1 MGYPSMEPQQERAP
15 RVVRAQRTR
24 VQEARTLEALLPEGH
39 EARGVWA
46 FVERLD
52 LSGFYARIKAREGRA
67 GRTPTDPRVLVAL
80 LLYAAIDGVHSA
92 REIVQLTHLHD
103 AYRWL
108 RGGVPL
114 NHHMLSDFRVAHPQA
129 LDSLLTQCI
138 TVLLHHEL
146 VTLKRVAQDGTRVRA
161 SAGTGSFHG
170 EDSLQRCLVQ
180 AQEQLAWVR
189 REGERADAG
198 KRAAREAAAQERAAQ
213 ERLER
218 VEEALRQLPEVQA
231 RCDKRTKRARVS
243 TTDPDA
249 RVMKM
254 GDGGY
259 RPAFNVQLASD
270 VDSSAVV
277 GVDVVNSPADAH
289 LMPPMLQEIEA
300 RCGSLP
306 EEYLID
312 AGLIDFD
319 SLERADALDV
329 LVYGPLPNSGR
340 PPKGRPKPDP
350 AVPRADDSVAVAH
363 FRLRMASP
371 EAKRLYR
378 RRGEVAERTNAEVKD
393 KRGLTHF
400 LVRSLGKVKCV
411 ALWTALAYNVA
422 LLHSHQLI

>member
-1 MGYPSMEPQQERAP
+1 MEPHQERAP
-15 RVVRAQRTR
+15 RVVLPDRTQVLKTRA
-24 VQEARTLEALLPEGH
+24 LDALLAPEH
-39 EARGVWA
+39 EARSVWA

-52 LSGFYARIKAREGRA
+52 LSAFYAPIKAREGHC

-80 LLYAAIDGVHSA
+80 LLYAAVDGVGSA
-92 REIVQLTHLHD
+92 RDIARLTELHD

-129 LDSLLTQCI
+129 LDSLLTQSI
-138 TVLLHHEL
+138 AVLLHHEL
-146 VTLKRVAQDGTRVRA
+146 VTLKRVTQDGTRVRA
-161 SAGTGSFHG
+161 SAGAGSFHSA
-170 EDSLQRCLVQ
+170 DTLQRCLVQ
-180 AQEQLAWVR
+180 AQEQLEWVR
-189 REGERADAG
+189 REAHKNDSER
-198 KRAAREAAAQERAAQ
+198 RRERAQERAAR
-213 ERLER
+213 ERLAR
-218 VEEALRQLPEVQA
+218 IEEALRQLPEVQA
-231 RCDKRTKRARVS
+231 RADKRTKRARTS

-270 VDSSAVV
+270 VDSSAIV

-289 LMPPMLQEIEA
+289 LMPPMLQDIAA
-300 RCGSLP
+300 RTGGKLP

-312 AGLIDFD
+312 AGYVDFE

-340 PPKGRPKPDP
+340 PPRGGPKPDP
-350 AVPRADDSVAVAH
+350 ASPRKDDSAAVVH
-363 FRLRMASP
+363 FRLRMANP
-371 EAKRLYR
+371 DAKRLYK
-378 RRGEVAERTNAEVKD
+378 RRGEVAERTNAELKD

-400 LVRSLGKVKCV
+400 LVRGLGKVKCV

-422 LLHSHQLI
+422 LLHAHHLV